1 MGHVT
6 IVHEDLNEARTIAE
20 EVKKK
25 IRVIAWFGNL
35 ILKYAAWGIE
45 AASFCAKWKQ
55 LNEKFLAQKIQRTAR
70 PEGTRQKLFIFNY

>member
-25 IRVIAWFGNL
+25 IRVIAWFENEM
-35 ILKYAAWGIE
+35 I
-45 AASFCAKWKQ
+45 WKFE
-55 LNEKFLAQKIQRTAR
+55 N
-70 PEGTRQKLFIFNY
+70 